1 MTTHRKPTA
10 CEELERI
17 EKALVESLLNANE
30 HDLREE
36 LTAAGKDPDSC
47 VADIDAT
54 IARARAEC
62 ARSRM
67 ETARAEL
74 AAWRGQG
81 MKPGKI
87 DLEEARAR
95 LQRLR
100 SSDAGLDSKMMMAA
114 RKGEGLSEND
124 LEGLLDDLAELER
137 LERGEGNE

>member
-17 EKALVESLLNANE
+17 EKALVESLLNASDHE
-30 HDLREE
+30 LRED
-36 LTAAGKDPDSC
+36 LAAAGKDPDSC
-47 VADIDAT
+47 VADIDAA
-54 IARARAEC
+54 IARAQAEC

-81 MKPGKI
+81 VKPGKI
-87 DLEEARAR
+87 ALEEARAR

-100 SSDAGLDSKMMMAA
+100 SGDSALDSRMMMAA
-114 RKGEGLSEND
+114 RKGEGLSESD